1 MRKNTMLVSAAITA
15 FVLAMLAGVVS
26 AYNGISSSKLLS
38 QPSQNVQPI
47 AMSIAVTPTQIGVVT
62 AQDAA
67 TIASSYLKRTDL
79 YSVELA
85 DTKSVQTDL
94 NGVQAYKVTFS
105 SGDIV
110 YVGLDGQVLKA
121 TPPPAPVVIYANNG
135 GGHHGGGGG
144 GGNAAPP
151 AHPTPPAAGGGGEH
165 DGGGDHNGGG
175 DD

>member
-1 MRKNTMLVSAAITA
+1 MRKNTMFVSAAITA

-26 AYNGISSSKLLS
+26 AYNGISNSKLLS

-47 AMSIAVTPTQIGVVT
+47 AMSIAVAPTQSGAVT

-67 TIASSYLKRTDL
+67 TIASTYLKRTDL

-85 DTKSVQTDL
+85 DTKSVQTVL
-94 NGVQAYKVTFS
+94 NGMQAYKVTFS

-135 GGHHGGGGG
+135 GGGGGG
-144 GGNAAPP
+144 GGNTAPP
-151 AHPTPPAAGGGGEH
+151 ASGGGGH
-165 DGGGDHNGGG
+165 DDGGDHNGGG

>member
-1 MRKNTMLVSAAITA
+1 MRKNTMFVSAAITA

-26 AYNGISSSKLLS
+26 AYNGISNSKLLS

-47 AMSIAVTPTQIGVVT
+47 AMSIAVTPTQAGVVT

-67 TIASSYLKRTDL
+67 TIASTYLKRTDL

-85 DTKSVQTDL
+85 DTKSVQTVL
-94 NGVQAYKVTFS
+94 NGMQAYKVTFS

-135 GGHHGGGGG
+135 GGGHG

-151 AHPTPPAAGGGGEH
+151 SVPPATGGGH
-165 DGGGDHNGGG
+165 DDGGDHNGGG